1 MKRIL
6 LPLFVALIITNHT
19 QAQVINDT
27 VSIGASYANQ
37 KWYSLQNDEQGSAP
51 KNNWDIAFDVSGFGS
66 SIHIN
71 SLIGT
76 LLWKYPT
83 ADTSGWSTLD
93 TTGITA
99 WPKLYNSDTSWAI
112 GAFDKGM
119 DLSNSFDLGWGE
131 YNPTNHI
138 VTGDSLYVIKL
149 SNGAYKKLLIES
161 LAGGIYSFS
170 YADINGT
177 NLQNALLTKS
187 TYTGKNFGYYSI
199 QTDLALDREPTSAN
213 WDLIFTQ
220 YTTFIPSAYT
230 VSGILANIGV
240 KVAKA
245 NNIDDV
251 TTYNNWNAHTFIT
264 PINEIGYDWKAFT
277 GTAYAIEDS
286 LIYFVKTNAGDIW
299 KVVPT
304 GFGGGSTGNY
314 MFSKELLSSV
324 GIKDEA
330 KNNPALLSVYPNPSV
345 GGNTTIIYDFE
356 NSVSSVVLNVY
367 DLSGKTVYSEK
378 LNSNSGLHTHNLIT
392 SVLKSGMYF
401 ITIEFEGESI
411 QQKLIIQ

>member
-6 LPLFVALIITNHT
+6 LPLFVTLIITNHT

-27 VSIGASYANQ
+27 VSVGASYANQ
-37 KWYSLQNDEQGSAP
+37 KWYSLQNDEQGSAA

-71 SLIGT
+71 SIIGT

-83 ADTSGWSTLD
+83 ADTSGWLTLD
-93 TTGITA
+93 TTGIAA
-99 WPKLYNSDTSWAI
+99 WPKLYNSDTSWSI
-112 GAFDKGM
+112 GAFEKGM
-119 DLSNSFDLGWGE
+119 NLSNSFDLGWGV

-149 SNGAYKKLLIES
+149 SSGAYKKLLIES
-161 LAGGIYSFS
+161 LAGGIYSFK
-170 YADINGT
+170 YADLNGA

-187 TYTGKNFGYYSI
+187 TYAGKNFGYYSL
-199 QTDLALDREPTSAN
+199 QTDLALDREPTSTN
-213 WDLIFTQ
+213 WDLLFTQ

-230 VSGILANIGV
+230 VSGILANVGV

-251 TTYNNWNAHTFIT
+251 TTYENWSAQTFVT

-286 LIYFVKTNAGDIW
+286 LIYFVKPNAGDIW
-299 KVVPT
+299 KVIPT

-330 KNNPALLSVYPNPSV
+330 KNNTALLSVYPNPTV

-356 NSVSSVVLNVY
+356 KSVSSAVLNVY
-367 DLSGKTVYSEK
+367 DLSGKAVYSEN
-378 LNSNSGLHTHNLIT
+378 LNNNTGLHTHNLIT

-401 ITIEFEGESI
+401 VTIEFEGEVI